1 MEMAW
6 WDIRSGMGENG
17 RKVKGI
23 RNINGGYK
31 IEEVKNSIGNREA
44 REFIHMTHGHELRW

>member
-1 MEMAW
+1 MAW